1 MTCIKNIKLFME
13 VADLLECPRDK
24 IVLVLNKADY
34 RLGIRVEN
42 VENNIQHKVMLQIAN
57 APHEMTLSVNQG
69 VPLVI
74 GRRDHRASK
83 DIFALAREL
92 SRAAEASEEQGV
104 HAAAPTKTN
113 QNRGFLARFFS
124 HR

>member
-1 MTCIKNIKLFME
+1 
-13 VADLLECPRDK
+13 
-24 IVLVLNKADY
+24 
-34 RLGIRVEN
+34 
-42 VENNIQHKVMLQIAN
+42 
-57 APHEMTLSVNQG
+57 MTLSVNQG